1 MKSTS
6 DGENGAIQV
15 PEWGTK
21 PRYPRFFPE
30 PSRACGQPVDNQTML
45 VHSMCMFLWKAKFF
59 PLEWVPELGKHFEQ
73 GVDQKYFPAPAIH
86 SLNAG

>member
-1 MKSTS
+1 
-6 DGENGAIQV
+6 
-15 PEWGTK
+15 
-21 PRYPRFFPE
+21 
-30 PSRACGQPVDNQTML
+30 ML